1 MIIDRI
7 LDRKGWEEDGKYDY
21 YDPKEF
27 YNDMMGYADMGGEEI
42 ARAMDFG
49 EEEDV
54 RRELCKYITDHNYN
68 PEICKYINSVNWLTA
83 NEPPK
88 VKKEPY
94 WVKSHLVNPI
104 FKYVLRRMEL
114 GEPYDYSEFA
124 KIVKKEAKPGFH
136 GHHPL
141 YYAVVTYKDEKETK
155 EVLCDMVRRNL
166 SKFVDMDVD
175 KICDF
180 VNSVEWVPAKK
191 QESKMK
197 ITVREGFDATEV
209 GFVPCFVDDYDNGS
223 YWDFMAGTRLEDCGF
238 TFNANAW
245 VDIAGVSGMEAVVK
259 AILDGS
265 DVLSDDFAKV
275 SIKSFVDTDN
285 GAASSGVKV
294 YVTKLPDRE
303 TLAQMLLGIVGGVE
317 KKDADA
323 LLADEVVDKL
333 YANLYK
339 NYNGYK
345 E

>member
-104 FKYVLRRMEL
+104 FKYVLRRMEF
-114 GEPYDYSEFA
+114 GKPYDYSEFA

-166 SKFVDMDVD
+166 SKFNDMDVD
-175 KICDF
+175 AICDF
-180 VNSVEWVPAKK
+180 VNSVDWIPAKK
-191 QESKMK
+191 KERKMN
-197 ITVREGFDATEV
+197 ITVKEGFDATET
-209 GFVPCFVDDYDNGS
+209 GFVPCFVDS
-223 YWDFMAGTRLEDCGF
+223 YEGDWFWDFVSGPSLEDCAF
-238 TFNANAW
+238 SFNLDAW
-245 VDIAGVSGMEAVVK
+245 AALAGIEDKDVVNR
-259 AILDGS
+259 LLQNTDM
-265 DVLSDDFAKV
+265 LSEDFAKV

-294 YVTKLPDRE
+294 YVTTLPDRE
-303 TLAQMLLGIVGGVE
+303 TLVQMLLGIVGGV
-317 KKDADA
+317 KTKYTDA
-323 LLADEVVDKL
+323 LLSDEVVDKL
-333 YANLYK
+333 YNDLYK
-339 NYNGYK
+339 NYNSYK
-345 E
+345 D